1 MTMMLMALDG
11 DGYDDDQDNVK
22 GKMMLKLMMIEI
34 VAMIHKTP
42 QLGGCGTVEQA
53 GRERGETNGTIRA
66 AGS

>member
-42 QLGGCGTVEQA
+42 QLGGCA
-53 GRERGETNGTIRA
+53 G
-66 AGS
+66 AGWPGKG

>member
-22 GKMMLKLMMIEI
+22 GKMMLRLMMIEI

-42 QLGGCGTVEQA
+42 QLGGCA
-53 GRERGETNGTIRA
+53 G
-66 AGS
+66 AGWPGKG

>member
-1 MTMMLMALDG
+1 MTIAVNG
-11 DGYDDDQDNVK
+11 DGYDNDKFNVE
-22 GKMMLKLMMIEI
+22 GTVMLKLMMIEI